1 MLLIKVVFTFV
12 LIVRLSNKVTFTMVS
27 YPIQVMV
34 AVTAEDCKD

>member
-1 MLLIKVVFTFV
+1 MRVVFAFV